1 MTQELQKRFQVTS
14 EGRTLILKK
23 NSTGISFDEKMVNKA
38 EEGFLQTTN
47 FNKSANDADLL
58 DPQKRKPE
66 GKAAIQLRGVD
77 SKKQENKATKR

>member
-1 MTQELQKRFQVTS
+1 
-14 EGRTLILKK
+14 
-23 NSTGISFDEKMVNKA
+23 MVNKA

-66 GKAAIQLRGVD
+66 GKAAIQPGGVD
-77 SKKQENKATKR
+77 SKKQENKATKRYQVQREAFPSHRRQYVRDRKALTL